1 MHYPFF
7 MSLNTLEFHIAI
19 PYGGAEEYLIK
30 TLESVLAQTYEDWRL
45 FVICDKI
52 NEIDFK
58 QLSLNY
64 SDPRIEFESYPDRQ
78 GIGKMFNHCLKKLN
92 SDWNLLLGADDLLS
106 PQFLE
111 GIVEAATSNPEVY
124 MIQSRTQIIDSKGKI
139 SHPLD
144 DMVKNLV
151 RHRFKSHVFSSKT
164 AINSLCIGNWLYFPS
179 IVWSSRAIHDKTFD
193 LNFEIALDLEF
204 IFRILIDGGTILYW
218 PKSLFFY
225 RRHAASVSMNPER
238 YLLRVREEIEVYNS
252 LAKSLLKNGQFSS
265 ALLARIR
272 LTSRLNLG
280 LKFLTSGQV
289 DKKQLYKLMKSL

>member
-1 MHYPFF
+1 
-7 MSLNTLEFHIAI
+7 MSMNSLEFHIAI
-19 PYGGAEEYLIK
+19 PYGGPEGYLIK
-30 TLESVLAQTYEDWRL
+30 TLESVLAQTYGNWRL
-45 FVICDKI
+45 FVIGDGI
-52 NEIDFK
+52 NESDLK

-64 SDPRIEFESYPDRQ
+64 LDPRIEFESYPDRQ

-111 GIVEAATSNPEVY
+111 GIVEAVNLYPEVQ
-124 MIQSRTQIIDSKGKI
+124 MIQPRTQVIDSKGEI

-144 DMVKNLV
+144 DMVKSFV
-151 RHRFKSHVFSSKT
+151 RHHFKSHVYTSKA
-164 AINSLCIGNWLYFPS
+164 AINSLSIGNWLYFPS
-179 IVWSSRAIHDKTFD
+179 IVWSTRAIRDKTFD

-238 YLLRVREEIEVYNS
+238 YLLRAREEIETYNS
-252 LAKSLLKNGQFSS
+252 LAKLLLKNGQLFS
-265 ALLARIR
+265 AFLARVR
-272 LTSRLNLG
+272 LTSRLNLV
-280 LKFLTSGQV
+280 LKFLTSREI
-289 DKKQLYKLMKSL
+289 DKKQLCKLIKS

>member
-1 MHYPFF
+1 MHYPLF
-7 MSLNTLEFHIAI
+7 MGSNTLEFHIAI
-19 PYGGAEEYLIK
+19 PYGGPEEYLLK
-30 TLESVLAQTYEDWRL
+30 TLDSVLAQTYDSWRL

-52 NEIDFK
+52 SEIDFK
-58 QLSLNY
+58 RLSLKY
-64 SDPRIEFESYPDRQ
+64 SDPRIKFESYPDRQ

-111 GIVEAATSNPEVY
+111 EIVEASTLNPEVY
-124 MIQSRTQIIDSKGKI
+124 LIQPRTQTIDSDGII

-151 RHRFKSHVFSSKT
+151 RHRFKSHVFSSKA
-164 AINSLCIGNWLYFPS
+164 AINSLSIGNWLYFPS
-179 IVWSSRAIHDKTFD
+179 IVWSSRAIHDRTFD

-204 IFRILIDGGTILYW
+204 ILRILLDGGTILYW

-225 RRHAASVSMNPER
+225 RRHTASVSMNPET
-238 YLLRVREEIEVYNS
+238 YLLRVKEEIEVYNS
-252 LAKSLLKNGQFSS
+252 LAKSLLKNGLFFS
-265 ALLARIR
+265 AFLAKIR

-280 LKFLTSGQV
+280 LKFLTSRQI
-289 DKKQLYKLMKSL
+289 DKQQLYKLMKSL

>member
-1 MHYPFF
+1 MHYPFC
-7 MSLNTLEFHIAI
+7 MSMNSLEFHIAI
-19 PYGGAEEYLIK
+19 PYGGPEGYLIK
-30 TLESVLAQTYEDWRL
+30 TLESVLAQTYGNWRL
-45 FVICDKI
+45 FVIGDGI
-52 NEIDFK
+52 NESDLK

-64 SDPRIEFESYPDRQ
+64 LDPRIDFESYPDRQ

-111 GIVEAATSNPEVY
+111 GIVEAVNLYPEVQ
-124 MIQSRTQIIDSKGKI
+124 MIQPRTQVIDSKGEI

-144 DMVKNLV
+144 DMVKSFV
-151 RHRFKSHVFSSKT
+151 RHQFRSHVYTSKA
-164 AINSLCIGNWLYFPS
+164 AINSLSIGNWLYFPS
-179 IVWSSRAIHDKTFD
+179 IVWSTRAIRDKTFD

-238 YLLRVREEIEVYNS
+238 YLLRAREEIETYNS
-252 LAKSLLKNGQFSS
+252 LAKLLLKNGQLFS
-265 ALLARIR
+265 AFLARVR
-272 LTSRLNLG
+272 LTSRLNLA
-280 LKFLTSGQV
+280 LKFLTSREI
-289 DKKQLYKLMKSL
+289 DKKQLCKLMKS

>member
-1 MHYPFF
+1 
-7 MSLNTLEFHIAI
+7 MSMNTLEFHIAI
-19 PYGGAEEYLIK
+19 PYGGPEEYLIQ

-45 FVICDKI
+45 FVICDEI

-58 QLSLNY
+58 QLSLTY

-111 GIVEAATSNPEVY
+111 GIVEASTLNPEVY
-124 MIQSRTQIIDSKGKI
+124 MIQPRTHIIDSKGKI

-164 AINSLCIGNWLYFPS
+164 AINSLSMGNWLYFPS

-225 RRHAASVSMNPER
+225 RRHTASVSMNPER
-238 YLLRVREEIEVYNS
+238 YLLRVQEEIEVYNS
-252 LAKSLLKNGQFSS
+252 LAKSLLKNRQFFS
-265 ALLARIR
+265 AFLARIR

-280 LKFLTSGQV
+280 LKFLTSGQL
-289 DKKQLYKLMKSL
+289 DKKQMCKLMKSL

>member
-1 MHYPFF
+1 MR
-7 MSLNTLEFHIAI
+7 LNTLKFHIAI
-19 PYGGAEEYLIK
+19 PFGGPEEYLIQ

-45 FVICDKI
+45 FVIGDGI

-111 GIVEAATSNPEVY
+111 GIVEAVSLNPEVH
-124 MIQSRTQIIDSKGKI
+124 MIQPRTQVINSKGKI

-144 DMVKNLV
+144 DMVKSLV

-164 AINSLCIGNWLYFPS
+164 AINSLSIGNWLYFPS
-179 IVWSSRAIHDKTFD
+179 MVWSSRAIHDKAFD
-193 LNFEIALDLEF
+193 LNFEIALDIEF

-238 YLLRVREEIEVYNS
+238 YLLRVREEIEIYNL
-252 LAKSLLKNGQFSS
+252 LAKSLLKNGQLFS

-272 LTSRLNLG
+272 FTSRLNLF
-280 LKFLTSGQV
+280 LKFLASGQV